1 MDTDR
6 EIKAIQK
13 LIPSAS
19 GERLKYLNDKLT
31 ALLKK
36 KMKNEPD
43 NV

>member
-13 LIPSAS
+13 LIPSSS
-19 GERLKYLNDKLT
+19 GEGLKYLNDKLI

-36 KMKNEPD
+36 KENEE
-43 NV
+43 